1 MKTLFT
7 MNIFNTLI
15 AELESSIDSLENEL
29 QWENERYEKA
39 KKELFEKHKNITDDD
54 LKNDEFMTLLRTD
67 KSSHLMG
74 LINTLSN
81 ALRITKKTLK
91 EIIE

>member
-7 MNIFNTLI
+7 INIFRTLI

-29 QWENERYEKA
+29 QWETERYEKA
-39 KKELFEKHKNITDDD
+39 KAELFEKHKNITDND
-54 LKNDEFMTLLRTD
+54 LKNDEFMALIRTD
-67 KSSHLMG
+67 KSSHILG

-81 ALRITKKTLK
+81 TLRITKNTFK

>member
-1 MKTLFT
+1 MRTRFT
-7 MNIFNTLI
+7 INIFNTLI

-29 QWENERYEKA
+29 QWETERMEKA
-39 KKELFEKHKNITDDD
+39 KAELFERLKNITDEDY
-54 LKNDEFMTLLRTD
+54 KNDEMIHLIRTD
-67 KSSHLMG
+67 KTSNIMG

-81 ALRITKKTLK
+81 TLRITKNTFK